1 MTQVEAAGRE
11 ALDPALKV
19 NVFAC
24 PVHNSKQ
31 QFPGMGSV
39 LLLRYF
45 PPNRR
50 HESGAAGEM
59 RPPRWDFQQ
68 GWSWVRV
75 GKDFLP
81 HTVPSRSGRVLQALV
96 GAQESFAVGTVVVHV
111 LQGVHTER
119 DEAAARYAPEQAQ
132 APTGEPGEGA
142 GVIGQLGHNHLVA
155 GRATHLDRAVEKG
168 DWLLHVDR
176 LHSN

>member
-1 MTQVEAAGRE
+1 MTQVEADGRE

-45 PPNRR
+45 PPKRR

-81 HTVPSRSGRVLQALV
+81 HTVPSRSGRVLQTLV

-119 DEAAARYAPEQAQ
+119 DEAAARYAPGKTKTATRGACQQ
-132 APTGEPGEGA
+132 A
-142 GVIGQLGHNHLVA
+142 GVWMVA
-155 GRATHLDRAVEKG
+155 TKEIQQA
-168 DWLLHVDR
+168 
-176 LHSN
+176 S